1 LTVSRSIP
9 RVDEYLESVNSRLDG
24 LFPQKASTTLERAAS
39 DALSGGGKRVR
50 AILALLWCEV
60 FGEDYKPALPLAVA
74 YELAHASAL
83 IEDDIIDHSPL
94 RRGKK
99 SIVEEYGLSNAILAS
114 NLLLFHVPKMLAEY
128 DYLGSDKVAK
138 LFDLLGEACRSTT
151 WGEFLDLE
159 LAQKDEASELE
170 YEEMI
175 RLKTS
180 TLLSAPSVG
189 GAIVGGASESQASL
203 AGRFGELLGMAYQ
216 IQDDALDLLGDERVL
231 GKPIFG
237 DLRQGKKSL
246 VLIHCARRSSIAERE
261 FLTKLT
267 NRAGPY
273 TDDEVSRVRELLQK
287 YGSIEYARERASDY
301 IFQAKKVLTTVRD
314 CDAKTTLAEMSDF
327 LASRYS

>member
-1 LTVSRSIP
+1 MTVSRSIP

-24 LFPQKASTTLERAAS
+24 LFPPNASTTLERAAADS
-39 DALSGGGKRVR
+39 LSGGGKRVR
-50 AILALLWCEV
+50 AILALLWCEA
-60 FGEDYKPALPLAVA
+60 FSDDCKPALPLAVA

-83 IEDDIIDHSPL
+83 IEDDIIDHSPM

-99 SIVEEYGLSNAILAS
+99 SVVEEYGLSNAILAS

-128 DYLGSDKVAK
+128 RYLGSEKVAK

-159 LAQKDEASELE
+159 MAQKDEVSERE

-180 TLLSAPSVG
+180 TLLSAPSIG
-189 GAIVGGASESQASL
+189 GAIVGGASDSQASL
-203 AGRFGELLGMAYQ
+203 AGKFGELLGMAYQ
-216 IQDDALDLLGDERVL
+216 IQDDALDFQGDERIL

-246 VLIHCARRSSIAERE
+246 VLIHCVRRCSAEE
-261 FLTKLT
+261 KDFVTKLA

-273 TDDEVSRVRELLQK
+273 SDDEISRVRMLLQK
-287 YGSIEYARERASDY
+287 YGSIDYARERSSEY
-301 IFQAKKVLTTVRD
+301 VSQAKGVLASVRD
-314 CDAKTTLAEMSDF
+314 CGARSTLIEMSDY
-327 LASRYS
+327 LAARYS

>member
-1 LTVSRSIP
+1 LTVSESIP
-9 RVDEYLESVNSRLDG
+9 RLEEYLESVNSRIDG
-24 LFPQKASTTLERAAS
+24 LFPRNAPTALERAAS
-39 DALSGGGKRVR
+39 DSLSGGGKRVR

-60 FGEDYKPALPLAVA
+60 YGDDYKPALPLAVA

-83 IEDDIIDHSPL
+83 IEDDIIDHSPM

-99 SIVEEYGLSNAILAS
+99 SIVEEYGLSNAILTS

-128 DYLGSDKVAK
+128 SYLGSDRVAK

-159 LAQKDEASELE
+159 LARKEEASERE

-175 RLKTS
+175 RMKTS
-180 TLLSAPSVG
+180 TLLSAPSIG
-189 GAIVGGASESQASL
+189 GAIVGGASGSQASL
-203 AGRFGELLGMAYQ
+203 AGKFGEFLGMAYQ
-216 IQDDALDLLGDERVL
+216 IQDDALDLEGDEQVL

-246 VLIHCARRSSIAERE
+246 VLIHCIRRCSGEEKNFI
-261 FLTKLT
+261 TKLA
-267 NRAGPY
+267 NRVGPY
-273 TDDEVSRVRELLQK
+273 TGDEVSRVKSLLQK
-287 YGSIEYARERASDY
+287 YGSIDYARARTSYY
-301 IFQAKKVLTTVRD
+301 ISQAKKVLATVRD
-314 CDAKTTLAEMSDF
+314 CTAKTTLADMSDL

>member
-1 LTVSRSIP
+1 MTVSRSIP
-9 RVDEYLESVNSRLDG
+9 RVDEYLESVNTRLDD
-24 LFPQKASTTLERAAS
+24 LFPANASTTLERAAS

-60 FGEDYKPALPLAVA
+60 FGDDYKPALPLAVT

-83 IEDDIIDHSPL
+83 IEDDIIDQSPM

-128 DYLGSDKVAK
+128 RYLGSDRVAK
-138 LFDLLGEACRSTT
+138 LFDQLGEACRSTT

-159 LAQKDEASELE
+159 LAQKDGGSERE

-180 TLLSAPSVG
+180 TLLSAPSIG
-189 GAIVGGASESQASL
+189 GALVGGASESQASL
-203 AGRFGELLGMAYQ
+203 AGKFGELLGMAYQ
-216 IQDDALDLLGDERVL
+216 IQDDALDLQGDERIL

-246 VLIHCARRSSIAERE
+246 VLMHCTRRASSDERD

-267 NRAGPY
+267 NRAGAY
-273 TDDEVSRVRELLQK
+273 TEDEISRVRGLLQK
-287 YGSIEYARERASDY
+287 YGSIDYARERASSY
-301 IFQAKKVLTTVRD
+301 ISKAKKVLATVRD
-314 CDAKTTLAEMSDF
+314 CGAKTTLAEMSDF